1 MQLVTAIIKP
11 HVLED
16 VTSALKDQ
24 GIAGV
29 TVSEVQGFGRQ
40 RGHTEVYR
48 GSEYK
53 VDFMPKVKLEVVVE
67 DSDAEK
73 IADVIAGAARTG
85 KIGDGKIWVT
95 DISRLVR
102 IRTGETGGDAL

>member
-53 VDFMPKVKLEVVVE
+53 VDFMPKVKVEVVVE

-73 IADVIAGAARTG
+73 IADVDRGRG
-85 KIGDGKIWVT
+85 PYRQD
-95 DISRLVR
+95 R
-102 IRTGETGGDAL
+102 